1 MNMCPMLNVLFS
13 CDYGLNHN
21 CGTTGMHYNSQ
32 FDAPHAVISY
42 IMNSIYQAYHPG
54 EGIYDDANECQHG
67 HAVQYIIM
75 EIVRHNQPPNDP
87 LVVTIDIYDH
97 EKTYNEMFHHFFSI
111 EDNIDMVSELF
122 L

>member
-1 MNMCPMLNVLFS
+1 MCPMLHILFS
-13 CDYGLNHN
+13 YDYGLPNHP
-21 CGTTGMHYNSQ
+21 CDSGIHYNSQ
-32 FDAPHAVISY
+32 FSATQDVINY

-97 EKTYNEMFHHFFSI
+97 DKTYNEMVHDFFSI
-111 EDNIDMVSELF
+111 QDNVDRVSELV

>member
-1 MNMCPMLNVLFS
+1 MCPMLHILYS
-13 CDYGLNHN
+13 YDYGLPNHPCDSGIHANGQFNGIQDVIN
-21 CGTTGMHYNSQ
+21 C
-32 FDAPHAVISY
+32 
-42 IMNSIYQAYHPG
+42 IMNSICQSYHPG

-97 EKTYNEMFHHFFSI
+97 DKTYNEMVHDFFSI
-111 EDNIDMVSELF
+111 QDNVDRVSELG